1 MLTLI
6 FTLFSTVFD
15 MSVHTDTSAT
25 KSLPSCR
32 RKTESPVPRTAPDL
46 PKDLQRHWPRQCR
59 KHGLMAGSRKEHS
72 VFYHGFTMLQCL
84 DTLVKVSKCQGL
96 EGNCD
101 THQIIIDIFGVKV
114 FGMKR
119 WEPKHC
125 LSCNFSEGAFLRRCH
140 DTNSQGFKRTCED
153 CLRFGLQSSRHKDG
167 AQ

>member
-1 MLTLI
+1 MPVCPDRWQYNMLTLL

-15 MSVHTDTSAT
+15 MSVRTDTSAT

-59 KHGLMAGSRKEHS
+59 KDGLMAGSRKEHS

-101 THQIIIDIFGVKV
+101 THSFNHRHFWCQSFWYETI
-114 FGMKR
+114 R
-119 WEPKHC
+119 AEALP
-125 LSCNFSEGAFLRRCH
+125 LLQLLRR
-140 DTNSQGFKRTCED
+140 SV
-153 CLRFGLQSSRHKDG
+153 SP
-167 AQ
+167 